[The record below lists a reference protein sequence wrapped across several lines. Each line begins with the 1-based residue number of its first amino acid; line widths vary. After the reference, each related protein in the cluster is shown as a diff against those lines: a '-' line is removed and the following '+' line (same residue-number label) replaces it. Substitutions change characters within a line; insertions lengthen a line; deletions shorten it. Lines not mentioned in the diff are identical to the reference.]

1 MLSSREQNN
10 LLYNHCPKA
19 SHDCIRVN
27 KKGYLQKQVQKS
39 VKKKT
44 KQPRSDRPIARTRG
58 AMLEGSQPSRS
69 NSSQSLSSPQPP
81 GGSGN
86 PTTLSPYITEVL
98 NIQSVFVGAG
108 NPCGVKD
115 AILLRDNAM
124 QFEGMKDVPA
134 WSTPP
139 MILDNRGKSLY
150 NPRTG
155 ERVCFCTEW
164 IDKNGM
170 PVVHLVDID
179 GKEQYLPDKDADFDS
194 ARLPPMLAK
203 QVKETRAMNK
213 QMVISAAINNPMIE
227 IVAVEA
233 SKRMGKSTI
242 GFVGT
247 CEGAWD
253 GTFKKIG
260 LWASGEDNAIG
271 ILGDMF
277 TDEISV
283 KHTYPLFKGQGSAHQ
298 KVFFNN
304 AIIKAFSN
312 NAARTS
318 GLDFDLCWID
328 EAHEVVVQHREVF
341 DMIIMTMRAKPS
353 IKLLIT
359 MNKGTGTYH
368 NFKRTLE
375 EEFGKEV
382 VFYTIEDGDICH
394 ITEKADKKVRTLV
407 KAVGGKDEVTRW
419 LDNQA
424 IPFGTFDAMSVI
436 NAFESYGAWMMSTP
450 VPKYTVF
457 SYDPSGA
464 DHNHGWDVW
473 ACNAEGTHFWQLAG
487 GELRLGE
494 TLKDFKSGEKLTPQ
508 QLRVFMVDKAH
519 KYLIKENPDTLFI
532 SESNMNG
539 KEMKAEMVAYGYV
552 AKNQNFASNTGKGVS
567 RDRMC
572 YIVRGVMDDNAM
584 YYFSEILR
592 NELSIYDP
600 NNHKGVDEYK
610 GNEAD
615 STIHAI
621 YRLCRMSRSPYLRKQ
636 KHHQQY
642 QEIPQNE

>member
-1 MLSSREQNN
+1 MNVMSSDIFDKIVTYAQKGNSLKDTAK
-10 LLYNHCPKA
+10 LLNISTRTVQRACDAQGTKF
-19 SHDCIRVN
+19 SLIGS
-27 KKGYLQKQVQKS
+27 KKILIT
-39 VKKKT
+39 KT
-44 KQPRSDRPIARTRG
+44 PH
-58 AMLEGSQPSRS
+58 SQPPHKQQPGASPGT
-69 NSSQSLSSPQPP
+69 SSKYINDILS
-81 GGSGN
+81 
-86 PTTLSPYITEVL
+86 
-98 NIQSVFVGAG
+98 IQSTFV
-108 NPCGVKD
+108 NSNLQCTVKD
-115 AILLRDNAM
+115 AILLRDNQM
-124 QFEGMKDVPA
+124 QFEGMKDIPNWEVP
-134 WSTPP
+134 PK
-139 MILDNRGKSLY
+139 ILDKRGKSLY
-150 NPRTG
+150 NPKTN
-155 ERVCFCTEW
+155 ERVCFCLDW
-164 IDKNGM
+164 IDKNGK
-170 PVVHLVDID
+170 PVIHTVMID
-179 GKEQYLPDKDADFDS
+179 GEEKYLPDKNADMNS
-194 ARLPPMLAK
+194 AYLPASIAK
-203 QVKETRAMNK
+203 RVDEVKAINK
-213 QMVISAAINNPMIE
+213 QMLILKAISNHMIE

-233 SKRMGKSTI
+233 SKRKGKSTI
-242 GFVGT
+242 GFTG
-247 CEGAWD
+247 CCQGAWE
-253 GTFKKIG
+253 GIFKKIG

-283 KHTYPLFKGQGSAHQ
+283 KQTYPLFKGQGSQTQ

-328 EAHEVVVQHREVF
+328 EAHEVVVDHREVF

-375 EEFGKEV
+375 EEFDKEV

-394 ITEKADKKVRTLV
+394 FTEAADKKVRTLV

-419 LDNQA
+419 LDNKA
-424 IPFGTFDAMSVI
+424 IPFGTFDAISVI
-436 NAFESYGAWMMSTP
+436 NAFESYAAWMMSQP
-450 VPKYTVF
+450 VAKYIVM

-473 ACNAEGTHFWQLAG
+473 ACDNGGHNFWQLDG

-494 TLKDFKSGEKLTPQ
+494 TLKDFRSGEKLTPQ
-508 QLRVFMVDKAH
+508 QLRVFMTDKANR
-519 KYLIKENPDTLFI
+519 YLKKGNGDTIFI

-539 KEMKAEMVAYGYV
+539 KEMKAEMVSYGYI
-552 AKNQNFASNTGKGVS
+552 AKNQNFGSEKGNKGMS

-572 YIVRGVMDDNAM
+572 FIVRGVMDDNAM
-584 YYFSEILR
+584 YFFSEILR

-600 NNHKGVDEYK
+600 NNHKGVDEFK

-621 YRLCRMSRSPYLRKQ
+621 YRLCRMSGSPYLRRQ
-636 KHHQQY
+636 KLNQY
-642 QEIPQNE
+642 QEVKQNG